1 LAEPQ
6 GVYCGAMARRRLPYI
21 PGELQFIT
29 SSIYRRTP
37 LFRSERCC
45 RCFVDALTD
54 VRKSTGF
61 LLIGWVLMPEHFHLL
76 LRPESADATS
86 RIMQRLKSRAAT
98 GILKHLRENQDRS
111 WCRKTLARLALPPT
125 VHDESHHRVWQRRF
139 YPYGIYSQKKQ
150 LEKLDY
156 IHNNP
161 VTRRLVG
168 SPGEWPWSS
177 WRFYFLEDTSL
188 ITMDRVE

>member
-1 LAEPQ
+1 
-6 GVYCGAMARRRLPYI
+6 MARRRLPYI

-37 LFRSERCC
+37 VFSSERCC
-45 RCFVDALTD
+45 RFFVDALIE

-61 LLIGWVLMPEHFHLL
+61 LLVGWVIMPEHFHLL
-76 LRPESADATS
+76 LKPQSADATS
-86 RIMQRLKSRAAT
+86 RIMQCLKSRVAT
-98 GILKHLRENQDRS
+98 GILRHLRENQDRS

-125 VHDESHHRVWQRRF
+125 VHDESHYRVWQRRF
-139 YPYGIYSQKKQ
+139 YPYGIYSEKKQ

-161 VTRRLVG
+161 VTRGLVG
-168 SPGEWPWSS
+168 SPGDWLWSS
-177 WRFYFLEDTSL
+177 WRFYFLADTSL
-188 ITMDRVE
+188 IPMDRVE

>member
-1 LAEPQ
+1 MPM
-6 GVYCGAMARRRLPYI
+6 VRRRLPYI

-76 LRPESADATS
+76 LKPESADATS

-98 GILKHLRENQDRS
+98 GILKHLRENQDLA
-111 WCRKTLARLALPPT
+111 WCRKMLARLALPPT

-139 YPYGIYSQKKQ
+139 YPYGI
-150 LEKLDY
+150 
-156 IHNNP
+156 P

-177 WRFYFLEDTSL
+177 WRFYFLKDTSL

>member
-1 LAEPQ
+1 
-6 GVYCGAMARRRLPYI
+6 MARRRLPYI

-37 LFRSERCC
+37 LFRSRRFC
-45 RCFVDALTD
+45 RCFVDALAD
-54 VRKSTGF
+54 VRKATGF

-76 LRPESADATS
+76 LKPESAEATS
-86 RIMQRLKSRAAT
+86 RIVQRLKIRTAMQ
-98 GILKHLRENQDRS
+98 ILKHLRENQDRA
-111 WCRKTLARLALPPT
+111 WCRKMLARLTLPPS
-125 VHDESHHRVWQRRF
+125 VHDESHHRLWQRRF
-139 YPYGIYSQKKQ
+139 YPYGIYSEKKQ

-156 IHNNP
+156 MHNNP
-161 VTRRLVG
+161 ATRGLVS
-168 SPGEWPWSS
+168 SPGDWPWSS